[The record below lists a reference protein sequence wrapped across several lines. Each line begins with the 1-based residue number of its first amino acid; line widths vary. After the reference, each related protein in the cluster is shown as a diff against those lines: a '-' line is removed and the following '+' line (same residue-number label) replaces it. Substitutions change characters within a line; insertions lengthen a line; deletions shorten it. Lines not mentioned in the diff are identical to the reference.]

1 MGLQRWALAI
11 YARGMTPDA
20 DPAPVSDLTPPAET
34 PPAVPVTPPVAST
47 SGPGI
52 DPAAAFAALGN
63 PLRWAIYQML
73 ARGEALTASQAAGR
87 LKRDFDGV
95 SKHLRVMRSA
105 GVVASRRSEEDGRLE
120 LYYIPTA
127 LRRADGVVDLGFC
140 AIRVPGSV

>member
-1 MGLQRWALAI
+1 V
-11 YARGMTPDA
+11 T
-20 DPAPVSDLTPPAET
+20 AP
-34 PPAVPVTPPVAST
+34 PPVAST
-47 SGPGI
+47 SVPGI

-120 LYYIPTA
+120 LYYIPTT

-140 AIRVPGSV
+140 AIRVPGSTM